1 MILDCLNRCNSVSIF
16 KNIVI
21 RMRRYNCFSLRYN
34 VFVEIY
40 VQIYIF
46 VIIKKKKNVMDL
58 KENNEFVCFYGI
70 KKEEENYVIII

>member
-34 VFVEIY
+34 VPVEIY
-40 VQIYIF
+40 VQTHIF
-46 VIIKKKKNVMDL
+46 VITKKKNAMDL
-58 KENNEFVCFYGI
+58 KENNEFVCFHGT
-70 KKEEENYVIII
+70 KKEEENYAIII